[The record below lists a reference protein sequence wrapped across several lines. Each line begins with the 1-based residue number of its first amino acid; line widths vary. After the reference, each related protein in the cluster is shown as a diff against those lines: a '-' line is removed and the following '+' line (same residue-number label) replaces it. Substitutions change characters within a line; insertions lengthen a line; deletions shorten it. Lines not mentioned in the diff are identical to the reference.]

1 MTATKYKFD
10 PVRWARGMQGRYRLP
25 DGRDPFSLTVQD
37 LIDKQATIDRLERE
51 VAHLL
56 DEQGA

>member
-1 MTATKYKFD
+1 
-10 PVRWARGMQGRYRLP
+10 MQGRYRLP
-25 DGRDPFSLTVQD
+25 DGRDPFSLIVQD